1 MVSFSKT
8 YPSFLTLKE
17 VTTSHLGL
25 LPSGK
30 KRETALQCCGCPT
43 CPSPGG
49 GSLTHSQAL
58 ALSKRARDVTALR
71 CSEPL
76 RYKVG
81 GASKPSPCFAGW
93 DRLGIA
99 VYSLQLIVYSLRL
112 ISWLFADN
120 LQISC
125 GFLGGF
131 EKKA

>member
-8 YPSFLTLKE
+8 YPSFLTIKE
-17 VTTSHLGL
+17 GSTSLLGL

-30 KRETALQCCGCPT
+30 KRKTALQSCGCPT

-76 RYKVG
+76 RFKVG
-81 GASKPSPCFAGW
+81 GASKPCAILCGMGPPGNS
-93 DRLGIA
+93 
-99 VYSLQLIVYSLRL
+99 SLQLIVYCLRL

-120 LQISC
+120 LQNSC

-131 EKKA
+131 KKKA